1 MKKLILALSLLAFIG
16 CAKVDQTERG
26 VILHGGSVAGTVQ
39 PGYAFYIP
47 IYTDIAHMPVKVQLE
62 TMRLEAG
69 SKDMQKVT
77 VGVNVNFHLDPTK
90 VADIYSK
97 YGSDV
102 VVTALQPKI
111 RETITGVTPQYK
123 PEEMLQKREEVRMR
137 MENAL
142 RAKLDSADSHIIID
156 GFTIYEFTFL
166 EKFNQAIEDKQVA
179 EQNAEKE
186 KNVKQMVEYQ
196 RDQKVIA
203 AQADSAIKVMSAQ
216 ADSIAITKI
225 MKALSNTNAKTYI
238 AKQWIDAWNGELPK
252 VGGMEKIMPII
263 DMK

>member
-47 IYTDIAHMPVKVQLE
+47 IYTDIARMPVKVQLE

-123 PEEMLQKREEVRMR
+123 PEEMLQKREEVRLR

-142 RAKLDSADSHIIID
+142 RDKLDSADSHMSMDNGYLSGVAQLVEQLIC
-156 GFTIYEFTFL
+156 
-166 EKFNQAIEDKQVA
+166 NQRVIRSSRVTGANLWPRRI
-179 EQNAEKE
+179 
-186 KNVKQMVEYQ
+186 MVQ
-196 RDQKVIA
+196 FA
-203 AQADSAIKVMSAQ
+203 
-216 ADSIAITKI
+216 
-225 MKALSNTNAKTYI
+225 ALSRRKFGFETRRGYYRKTS
-238 AKQWIDAWNGELPK
+238 
-252 VGGMEKIMPII
+252 
-263 DMK
+263 